1 MDAGW
6 HDAHV
11 LGQGAPMDARV
22 AWHLEHAA
30 ACGCRAVP
38 RTVVEELERRG
49 IPVPERED
57 R

>member
-11 LGQGAPMDARV
+11 LGQGAPMDARI